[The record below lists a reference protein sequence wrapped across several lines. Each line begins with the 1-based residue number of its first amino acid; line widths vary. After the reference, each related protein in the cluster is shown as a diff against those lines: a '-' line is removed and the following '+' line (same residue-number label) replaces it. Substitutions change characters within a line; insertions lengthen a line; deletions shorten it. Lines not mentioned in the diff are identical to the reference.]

1 MRVAVRDSERLDL
14 GEGPLWHP
22 ERRELFVFD
31 INRGRLKRC
40 PGDAIDLGKG
50 AVSAAGWTGRDSLL
64 IACETGLFEYN
75 LDSGAATWVVDIE
88 ADDPATRSND
98 GRADAH
104 GGFWIGF
111 MAKSGAAPVGSIY
124 RYCRGE
130 LRKLRG
136 GMRIPNSI
144 CFSPDGGL
152 AYYAD
157 TVDGRIFSQRLDA
170 RGWPE
175 GDPELFRD
183 LRPEG
188 LKPDGSVVAADGTLW
203 NAQYG
208 AARVAVHA
216 PDGGFLF
223 AREMPARQTTCPA
236 FGGPGLKTLFC
247 TSAAQ
252 DLDNGQLAEDPK
264 AGMTFETPAG
274 ATGQAEHRVVL

>member
-1 MRVAVRDSERLDL
+1 MSVSIRDSERLDL

-22 ERRELFVFD
+22 ERGELFVFD
-31 INRGRLKRC
+31 INWGRLKRC
-40 PGDAIDLGKG
+40 PGDAVDLGKG

-64 IACETGLFEYN
+64 IACETGLFEHDLN
-75 LDSGAATWVVDIE
+75 SGAATWVADIE
-88 ADDPATRSND
+88 AGDPATRSND

-111 MAKSGAAPVGSIY
+111 MAKSGAAPIGSIY
-124 RYCRGE
+124 RYFGGE
-130 LRKLRG
+130 LRKLYG

-157 TVDGRIFSQRLDA
+157 TADGRIFSQRLDA

-208 AARVAVHA
+208 AARVSVYA
-216 PDGGFLF
+216 PDGHFLF
-223 AREMPARQTTCPA
+223 ALDMPARQTTCPA
-236 FGGPGLKTLFC
+236 FGGPGLNALFC

-252 DLDNGQLAEDPK
+252 ELDAEQLAKDPK
-264 AGMTFETPAG
+264 AGMTFETQVG
-274 ATGQAEHRVVL
+274 TTGQAEHRVVL